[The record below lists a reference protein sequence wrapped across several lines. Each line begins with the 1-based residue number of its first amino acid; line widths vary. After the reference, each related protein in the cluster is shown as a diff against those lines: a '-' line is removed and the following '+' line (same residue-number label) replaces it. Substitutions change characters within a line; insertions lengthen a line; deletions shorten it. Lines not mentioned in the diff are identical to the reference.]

1 MFGERENRPMSKKAN
16 PAALLPILVFLVL
29 YLGLGLIFEYVLKI
43 PMGFYS
49 IPIVVIFLIALLV
62 ACCQNRA
69 LSFDDKLTL
78 MGQGIGDKNIVT
90 MILIF
95 LVAGIFVGVMSGL
108 LGVGGGTIMVPIF
121 RLAFGMSPLASTAT
135 SLFAIIPTSISGM
148 ASHMRAK
155 TCVPKLG
162 VALGIGGA
170 LTSPVG
176 VWLASVS
183 PGWLVIVVAALVVGL
198 SAYKM
203 FRKAIKAPRVALS
216 CRKAHTADAAAT
228 SALADSPEPAVSN
241 PIPTQPNLT
250 RKHYLQGAGIGL
262 VAGLASGYVG
272 VGGGFIMVPMML
284 AILSI
289 PMSLAAGIDLVRAAG
304 DTAQDCQNY
313 LIAFVP
319 VYSGIAAAGGQ
330 TAGAL
335 VYSGMFFAMAQFLA
349 AVIFLVKPPWKAHG
363 VLSHDCTTI
372 YTAAFFQSSHTFT
385 RLLSQ

>member
-1 MFGERENRPMSKKAN
+1 MGLFLQFAA
-16 PAALLPILVFLVL
+16 PAL
-29 YLGLGLIFEYVLKI
+29 
-43 PMGFYS
+43 
-49 IPIVVIFLIALLV
+49 
-62 ACCQNRA
+62 
-69 LSFDDKLTL
+69 
-78 MGQGIGDKNIVT
+78 
-90 MILIF
+90 
-95 LVAGIFVGVMSGL
+95 AGIFVGVMSGL

-135 SLFAIIPTSISGM
+135 SLFAIIPTSISGV

-176 VWLASVS
+176 VWLANVS

-203 FRKAIKAPRVALS
+203 FKKAIKAPRVALS

-228 SALADSPEPAVSN
+228 GALADSPEPASRQN
-241 PIPTQPNLT
+241 KPNLT

-289 PMSLAAGIDLVRAAG
+289 PMSLAAGTSLIAIMILAIPGVIEQAILGNINYFAGISIVVGTIPGAVIGARLVRVIPER
-304 DTAQDCQNY
+304 Q
-313 LIAFVP
+313 LRFAF
-319 VYSGIAAAGGQ
+319 GGFL
-330 TAGAL
+330 L
-335 VYSGMFFAMAQFLA
+335 VA
-349 AVIFLVKPPWKAHG
+349 AV
-363 VLSHDCTTI
+363 
-372 YTAAFFQSSHTFT
+372 
-385 RLLSQ
+385 LLMLNEFGILG